1 MAGKEKILH
10 VNDNATIQELGSM
23 VEDLMKADKGRYF
36 GQSVNPKGSQDKKE
50 TILHVNE
57 NATLQEI
64 NETWEKLKKA
74 NQEKSKGGGADN
86 GEPERLP

>member
-1 MAGKEKILH
+1 MTGKEKILH
-10 VNDNATIQELGSM
+10 VNDNATIQELDSM

-36 GQSVNPKGSQDKKE
+36 GQQDKKE